1 MFSQGPLKYTS
12 APIFLRRLYV
22 EGLKRRFFSRH
33 EQETKKELKPHR
45 IEDENGFLNVE
56 SEKLYEMLN
65 NVFTYPRY
73 VHKWRHRF

>member
-1 MFSQGPLKYTS
+1 MFVFY
-12 APIFLRRLYV
+12 
-22 EGLKRRFFSRH
+22 RH
-33 EQETKKELKPHR
+33 EQEMKKDLKPHH

-73 VHKWRHRF
+73 VHK